1 MTLNHL
7 WFNFLHEQI
16 WQYLFCGKHRN
27 ETLKLECMLAQVPN
41 SDNCASYWAMPG
53 GQLIAGSL
61 KILCISLL
69 PHTNLKWLETHSNVW
84 LLMSYS
90 FQFQDFEQRAHI
102 EKAAKLW
109 IFIYNNVLRQSTV
122 SSSCA
127 KLLQFLF
134 PLVSIWDC
142 NNSLDHL
149 GKNNRTLQ
157 LKEINCCSPSPFKIH
172 VCKCMCTH
180 AQLSGHSWGWGRVV
194 FCMIWRGASDQV

>member
-7 WFNFLHEQI
+7 WFSFLHEQI
-16 WQYLFCGKHRN
+16 WQYLFYRKHRN
-27 ETLKLECMLAQVPN
+27 ETLKLECMLAQLPN

-69 PHTNLKWLETHSNVW
+69 PHTHLKWLETHSNVC
-84 LLMSYS
+84 LLMFYS
-90 FQFQDFEQRAHI
+90 FQFQHFEQRAHI
-102 EKAAKLW
+102 EEAARLW

-122 SSSCA
+122 SSYA

-149 GKNNRTLQ
+149 RKITGHYSWRKSIIVLPLLSKYMFASACAPMHSCR
-157 LKEINCCSPSPFKIH
+157 EI
-172 VCKCMCTH
+172 
-180 AQLSGHSWGWGRVV
+180 LEGWARVV
-194 FCMIWRGASDQV
+194 FFIILRGASDQV